1 MSLRSHRHHQPV
13 DPATAKK
20 MNVGGIQLRITFRI
34 GEEDRMSILA
44 ETIFR
49 TCDDGCEEGACYV
62 PNYASHQLGAPA
74 PKALS
79 QEVRLVAEHVGG
91 GHHLPAHVGTH
102 IRVLVQHA

>member
-62 PNYASHQLGAPA
+62 PNYASSSSPMVAVRPA
-74 PKALS
+74 PLRRLLA
-79 QEVRLVAEHVGG
+79 VRLG
-91 GHHLPAHVGTH
+91 
-102 IRVLVQHA
+102 R